1 VSIIA
6 LAIRVVLV
14 GCFVGFLA
22 VPSRSEDA
30 KPSGSAANPPAT
42 PAAPATPVDDF
53 GQEYKK
59 FKEQLTD
66 LPKKIEETSRLVEG
80 RTTAASTHAQI
91 DALRAIVSTALA
103 QVVDNGPVA
112 KLGQTAL
119 NFTRQKLTDLQQDTH
134 YTKEQREY
142 LIKQWTATSRLTAG
156 AVDELE
162 VARKELTGLL
172 KVLQSNDDYIGELEA
187 LNNAAKT
194 VEVIRDLTSGLREI
208 SAHLKVLL
216 QRMNSPSM

>member
-1 VSIIA
+1 MSVIE
-6 LAIRVVLV
+6 LTIRVVLV

-22 VPSRSEDA
+22 TSSHAEET
-30 KPSGSAANPPAT
+30 KPSGNAAATPAT
-42 PAAPATPVDDF
+42 PASPVDDF
-53 GQEYKK
+53 AQEYKK
-59 FKEQLTD
+59 FKEQLTA
-66 LPKKIEETSRLVEG
+66 LPKKIEETSRSVEG
-80 RTTAASTHAQI
+80 KTTAASTHQQI
-91 DALRAIVSTALA
+91 NALRGIVSTALA

-112 KLGQTAL
+112 KMGQTAL

-142 LIKQWTATSRLTAG
+142 LIKEWTATSRLTAG

-162 VARKELTGLL
+162 AARKELADLL